1 MWLVTLELR
10 NVSKNLRVYN
20 MELKDAIDEGIKS
33 SWLLKIFYGMVI
45 AAIIGA
51 GLIIA
56 GLF

>member
-1 MWLVTLELR
+1 
-10 NVSKNLRVYN
+10 
-20 MELKDAIDEGIKS
+20 MEIKDAIDEGIKTS
-33 SWLLKIFYGMVI
+33 PLIKIFYGMVI

>member
-1 MWLVTLELR
+1 
-10 NVSKNLRVYN
+10 
-20 MELKDAIDEGIKS
+20 MEIKDAIDEGIKG
-33 SWLLKIFYGMVI
+33 SWLLKIFYSMVI